1 MKRYIDSTC
10 SVFRHVHNILGLI
23 SLKWTFQA
31 VNNPRSSK
39 KIKKEYLLS
48 SPAAA
53 QTVSCYHN
61 PRGHGIRAGV
71 RDWERRHHD
80 SRGGRYDKSAHWLC
94 KSFSEPW
101 KTSISW
107 CQFPQLRGC
116 GMFHCTQNDGACIRS
131 PLQKRQSIIIV
142 KVGWK
147 ASKFEWFWPQTTL
160 CHPRLLF
167 LAMGASFQARQ
178 IFRSEGKCTM

>member
-1 MKRYIDSTC
+1 M
-10 SVFRHVHNILGLI
+10 
-23 SLKWTFQA
+23 
-31 VNNPRSSK
+31 
-39 KIKKEYLLS
+39 
-48 SPAAA
+48 

-80 SRGGRYDKSAHWLC
+80 SRGGRYDRSAHWLC

-178 IFRSEGKCTM
+178 IFRSEREVHNAVPVKLAIRVKSWNPTASAFLMCFASLCTFTELESECGCCGSSWIP